1 MTSTRRDL
9 TLVERTVM
17 KTLRALFVVSEGY
30 YGAFDEEMIRHRGL
44 GEYLKSLV
52 YLSKHWIRINK
63 QFGQEN
69 AHILAFYSSMWNGCT
84 YCGYGHLYAHNL
96 SLFARTG
103 QLFPLREDHI
113 DQLMRAKDEDL
124 IAFAREHMA
133 GPEFADKLRLIE
145 RLYAARV
152 DQLEPGNPTEDE
164 LLRLSI
170 PYYSFINECSI
181 VVDQKGP
188 PMGKVAKDTALIERY
203 QQARATADHQKPA
216 TSPVIH

>member
-1 MTSTRRDL
+1 MTSSRRDL

-17 KTLRALFVVSEGY
+17 KTLRALFEVSEGY
-30 YGAFDEEMIRHRGL
+30 YGLFDEEMIRHRGL

-69 AHILAFYSSMWNGCT
+69 AHILAFYSSLWNGCI

-96 SLFARTG
+96 NVFQRTG
-103 QLFPLREDHI
+103 KLFPLSEQEI
-113 DQLMRAKDEDL
+113 EQYMRTRDEDL
-124 IAFAREHMA
+124 LDLVRSRLTD
-133 GPEFADKLRLIE
+133 PEFAEQRRLIE
-145 RLYAARV
+145 RLYAARM
-152 DQLEPGNPTEDE
+152 DTLEPGNPEEDE

-181 VVDQKGP
+181 VVEEKGP
-188 PMGKVAKDTALIERY
+188 PMGKVAKDKALIDRY
-203 QQARATADHQKPA
+203 QQARAAGNAQPSSGPLA
-216 TSPVIH
+216 

>member
-1 MTSTRRDL
+1 MTSSRRDL

-17 KTLRALFVVSEGY
+17 KTLRALFEVSEGY
-30 YGAFDEEMIRHRGL
+30 YGLFDEEMIRHRGL

-69 AHILAFYSSMWNGCT
+69 AHILAFYSSLWNGCV

-96 SLFARTG
+96 NVFQRTG
-103 QLFPLREDHI
+103 KLFPLSE
-113 DQLMRAKDEDL
+113 QELEQYMRTRDEDL
-124 IAFAREHMA
+124 LDMVRSRLTD
-133 GPEFADKLRLIE
+133 PEFAEQRRLIE
-145 RLYAARV
+145 RLYAARM
-152 DQLEPGNPTEDE
+152 DTLEPGNPEEDE

-181 VVDQKGP
+181 VVEEKGP
-188 PMGKVAKDTALIERY
+188 PMGKVAKDKALIDRY
-203 QQARATADHQKPA
+203 HQARAADKAQSASAPLA
-216 TSPVIH
+216 

>member
-1 MTSTRRDL
+1 MTSSRRDL

-17 KTLRALFVVSEGY
+17 KTLRALFEVSEGY
-30 YGAFDEEMIRHRGL
+30 YGLFDEEMIRHRGL

-69 AHILAFYSSMWNGCT
+69 AHILAFYSSLWNGCV

-96 SLFARTG
+96 NVFQRTG
-103 QLFPLREDHI
+103 KLFPLSEQEI
-113 DQLMRAKDEDL
+113 EQYMRTRDEDL
-124 IAFAREHMA
+124 LDLVRSRLTD
-133 GPEFADKLRLIE
+133 PEFAEQRRLIE
-145 RLYAARV
+145 RLYAARM
-152 DQLEPGNPTEDE
+152 DTLEPGNPEEDE

-181 VVDQKGP
+181 VVDEKGP
-188 PMGKVAKDTALIERY
+188 PMGKVAKDKALIERY
-203 QQARATADHQKPA
+203 QQARAAGNAQPSSA
-216 TSPVIH
+216 PLA

>member
-1 MTSTRRDL
+1 MTSSRRDL

-17 KTLRALFVVSEGY
+17 KTLRALFEVSEGY
-30 YGAFDEEMIRHRGL
+30 YGLFDEEMIRHRGL

-69 AHILAFYSSMWNGCT
+69 AHILAFYSSLWNGCI

-96 SLFARTG
+96 NVFQRTG
-103 QLFPLREDHI
+103 KLFPLSEQEI
-113 DQLMRAKDEDL
+113 EQYMRTRDEDL
-124 IAFAREHMA
+124 LDLVRSRLTD
-133 GPEFADKLRLIE
+133 PEFAEQRRLIE
-145 RLYAARV
+145 RLYAARM
-152 DQLEPGNPTEDE
+152 DTLEPGNPEEDE

-181 VVDQKGP
+181 VVEEKGP
-188 PMGKVAKDTALIERY
+188 PMGKVAKDKALIDRY
-203 QQARATADHQKPA
+203 QQARAAGNAQPSSA
-216 TSPVIH
+216 PLA